1 MTERLRCAG
10 SGQIDL
16 GFDGTNQAQFCQAGK
31 NHYIVGQAAD
41 NVAALEVYSQHG
53 SSASKI
59 SFGVYDN
66 RTGSKSASFMVLGNG
81 TIKIPAVSGTNTN
94 ADLPVLFQ
102 TAGDIIE
109 GGSGLTYNPGG
120 DTLKVNGLVISQGG
134 INGNASS
141 MQLSCANHS
150 STCNIII
157 GSVITTKAN
166 VEPSADNADNLG
178 SATKRWANVYT
189 ADLQMNNTGTGG
201 NEVDGS
207 EGRWTMQEG
216 SDDLFLINRNTG
228 KKYKFNLTEVS

>member
-1 MTERLRCAG
+1 MVG
-10 SGQIDL
+10 SLTIG
-16 GFDGTNQAQFCQAGK
+16 A
-31 NHYIVGQAAD
+31 
-41 NVAALEVYSQHG
+41 VA
-53 SSASKI
+53 
-59 SFGVYDN
+59 
-66 RTGSKSASFMVLGNG
+66 
-81 TIKIPAVSGTNTN
+81 GTNTN
-94 ADLPVLFQ
+94 SSFPVLFQ
-102 TAGDIIE
+102 TAAGVIE

-120 DTLKVNGLVISQGG
+120 DSLAVNGLTISQGG
-134 INGNASS
+134 INGNAGS

-150 STCNIII
+150 SNCKITITN
-157 GSVITTKAN
+157 VITTKAN
-166 VEPSADNADNLG
+166 IEPEADNADNLG